1 MSCVLLSFLKLTK
14 SSKVFKQNWNDV
26 ATLLFHKFTTHD
38 ETYLRRLLEGP
49 LHMEITL
56 IPDLRTISLN
66 KICNKYSI
74 YNCYLG
80 IYKQRKCQMRKK
92 EKMNA
97 LHCMIINWLKKCH
110 SWLHNCN
117 IMCTSCTWMH
127 SKELPAICSICPCL
141 CSFIRTMF
149 ISHVIILW
157 MFFELKIHSS
167 SSSIFGCKI
176 FLWS

>member
-1 MSCVLLSFLKLTK
+1 MSAIASYHQFLVCVVQKMSCVLLSFLKLTK

-56 IPDLRTISLN
+56 IPDLHTISLN

-92 EKMNA
+92 EKI
-97 LHCMIINWLKKCH
+97 HLKKSH
-110 SWLHNCN
+110 YQAMNSNGNMKTFQLIHVFVSISCN
-117 IMCTSCTWMH
+117 ECV
-127 SKELPAICSICPCL
+127 L
-141 CSFIRTMF
+141 
-149 ISHVIILW
+149 
-157 MFFELKIHSS
+157 
-167 SSSIFGCKI
+167 
-176 FLWS
+176 

>member
-1 MSCVLLSFLKLTK
+1 MSNEKERKNSLKEKSLPSYEFKWKHENFPAYTCVCIYIMQWMRSVVQLKLY
-14 SSKVFKQNWNDV
+14 F
-26 ATLLFHKFTTHD
+26 
-38 ETYLRRLLEGP
+38 
-49 LHMEITL
+49 
-56 IPDLRTISLN
+56 IPTREAN
-66 KICNKYSI
+66 
-74 YNCYLG
+74 
-80 IYKQRKCQMRKK
+80 KK